1 MKKPLIG
8 LIPLVDVERDSYWMM
23 PPYFEALEEAG
34 ALPVMLPLTA
44 DEGALAQILE
54 MCGGLLFTGGPDAD
68 PALYGEEKLP
78 ACGLVV
84 PRRDEMELRLFR
96 MALAADKPVL
106 GICRGIQLFNVALG
120 GTLWQDLPSQA
131 PSAIQ
136 HEQKPPYDQPAHK
149 VSILP
154 GTPPC
159 RPAGPGRGQRHQ
171 PAPSGHQGPGARA
184 AGDGLLPRRPGRGG
198 LDAGQTVRLGGAVAP
213 RAHLQD
219 QRRQP
224 PAVCCLCGAVRL
236 NAKRRP
242 RLTHEQGKAG
252 AYCMVMARPGPAPQG
267 RGARRR
273 RRSDGRGGPRRS
285 AGRSAGPGR
294 ARGCRGRRAGCW
306 PPARPG

>member
-154 GTPPC
+154 GTPLAALLG
-159 RPAGPGRGQRHQ
+159 RAEADVTSRHHQAIKALAPGLQAMACS
-171 PAPSGHQGPGARA
+171 P
-184 AGDGLLPRRPGRGG
+184 DGLVEAVWMPDKRFVWGVQWHPEHTCKTSGDSRR
-198 LDAGQTVRLGGAVAP
+198 LFAAFV
-213 RAHLQD
+213 
-219 QRRQP
+219 
-224 PAVCCLCGAVRL
+224 
-236 NAKRRP
+236 
-242 RLTHEQGKAG
+242 EQ
-252 AYCMVMARPGPAPQG
+252 CI
-267 RGARRR
+267 
-273 RRSDGRGGPRRS
+273 
-285 AGRSAGPGR
+285 
-294 ARGCRGRRAGCW
+294 
-306 PPARPG
+306 

>member
-54 MCGGLLFTGGPDAD
+54 MCSGLLFTGGPDAD

-154 GTPPC
+154 GTPLAALLGRAEANVTSRHHQAIKPWRPGC
-159 RPAGPGRGQRHQ
+159 RRWPAPPTAWSRRFGCRTNGSSGGCSGTPSTPARPAGT
-171 PAPSGHQGPGARA
+171 A
-184 AGDGLLPRRPGRGG
+184 AGCLPPLWSSASERKK
-198 LDAGQTVRLGGAVAP
+198 T
-213 RAHLQD
+213 
-219 QRRQP
+219 P
-224 PAVCCLCGAVRL
+224 P
-236 NAKRRP
+236 P
-242 RLTHEQGKAG
+242 D
-252 AYCMVMARPGPAPQG
+252 P
-267 RGARRR
+267 
-273 RRSDGRGGPRRS
+273 
-285 AGRSAGPGR
+285 
-294 ARGCRGRRAGCW
+294 
-306 PPARPG
+306 